1 MLCVGRCTVLLVLL
15 RLDHKES
22 QSNGTFEK
30 KKIIEKWN
38 ALFGELV
45 YSIL

>member
-1 MLCVGRCTVLLVLL
+1 MLCVGRCTVLLMLL

-30 KKIIEKWN
+30 KNIEKWD

-45 YSIL
+45 YYIL